1 MSLKSNI
8 VHRYFKKEIADG
20 KILLKVDPVHLTGN
34 ELLVSNDGETRKRA
48 LAFDEQIWDDLEVDA
63 FEEVS
68 AMEFNLY
75 SSGLL

>member
-1 MSLKSNI
+1 M
-8 VHRYFKKEIADG
+8 ADG

-34 ELLVSNDGETRKRA
+34 ELLVSNDGETSKRA

-68 AMEFNLY
+68 AM
-75 SSGLL
+75 

>member
-1 MSLKSNI
+1 M
-8 VHRYFKKEIADG
+8 ADG

-34 ELLVSNDGETRKRA
+34 ELLVSNDGETSKRA

>member
-8 VHRYFKKEIADG
+8 VHRYFKKELSDG

-34 ELLVSNDGETRKRA
+34 ELFVSTDGETSKRA

-75 SSGLL
+75 SSGLI

>member
-1 MSLKSNI
+1 MP
-8 VHRYFKKEIADG
+8 DG

-34 ELLVSNDGETRKRA
+34 ELFVPNDGETRKRS
-48 LAFDEQIWDDLEVDA
+48 LAFDEQIWDDLDVDA